1 MQNATALSLF
11 HLMFDEAR
19 RTQPPSRERLSLLLG
34 VSLETIQM
42 ALVSLE
48 GAGLVDASRARL
60 TMTGLAVAAAAR
72 PASARRSSRGS
83 AKRVSLAA

>member
-42 ALVSLE
+42 ALLSLQ

-60 TMTGLAVAAAAR
+60 TMVGLAIAAAAR
-72 PASARRSSRGS
+72 PAVARRQGRA
-83 AKRVSLAA
+83 AKRIALAA